1 MRWPVSYQEEKVL
14 HKLLDLVRYMKPASA
29 FETYLSRLQASGM
42 TGVPTTDEAKKDYL
56 SRDGF
61 ALRR

>member
-1 MRWPVSYQEEKVL
+1 ML
-14 HKLLDLVRYMKPASA
+14 HKLLNVVRYVKPASG

-42 TGVPTTDEAKKDYL
+42 TGVPTADEAKKDYL
-56 SRDGF
+56 SLDEF

>member
-1 MRWPVSYQEEKVL
+1 ML
-14 HKLLDLVRYMKPASA
+14 HKLLDVVRYMKPASA

-42 TGVPTTDEAKKDYL
+42 TGVPTADEAKKDYL